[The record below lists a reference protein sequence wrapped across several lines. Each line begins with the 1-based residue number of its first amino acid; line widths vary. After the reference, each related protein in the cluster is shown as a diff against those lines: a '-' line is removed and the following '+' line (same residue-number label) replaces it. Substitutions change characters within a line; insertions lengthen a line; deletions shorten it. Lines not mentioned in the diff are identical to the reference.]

1 MSGRIDLVEHEV
13 RARLLRYSA
22 RADTAG
28 TYRDRVEASRQA
40 IPEFDGQDLV
50 GPGPTRDLAIG
61 FAS

>member
-13 RARLLRYSA
+13 RARLLGYSA

-28 TYRDRVEASRQA
+28 TYRDRVEA
-40 IPEFDGQDLV
+40 IHEFDGQDLV